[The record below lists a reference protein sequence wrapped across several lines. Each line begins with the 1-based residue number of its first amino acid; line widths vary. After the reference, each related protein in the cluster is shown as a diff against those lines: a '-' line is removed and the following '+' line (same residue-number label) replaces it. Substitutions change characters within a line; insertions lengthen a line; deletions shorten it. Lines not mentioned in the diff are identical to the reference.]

1 MQEIMKHNLLH
12 RNKLYLALL
21 GLIVGMVMTFSQ
33 TVNAETIDST
43 NQSTISFTVDYD
55 GGNPGL
61 PGDGGDGNTGGNNNG
76 GDTNG
81 NGNTNN
87 GNGGTTAQ
95 PNIPNNGQVIHYG
108 NGQSNKGLLPQTG
121 AVQGLTV
128 SIIGIGLLFMLIFL
142 YRRSQNKREG
152 VA

>member
-1 MQEIMKHNLLH
+1 MKHNLLH

-43 NQSTISFTVDYD
+43 NSTISFKVDYD

-61 PGDGGDGNTGGNNNG
+61 PGDGGDGNTGGNNN
-76 GDTNG
+76 NG
-81 NGNTNN
+81 GNTN

-95 PNIPNNGQVIHYG
+95 PNIPDNGQVIHYG
-108 NGQSNKGLLPQTG
+108 NGQNNKGLLPQTG

>member
-21 GLIVGMVMTFSQ
+21 GVIVGMVMTFSQ
-33 TVNAETIDST
+33 TVNAETIEST
-43 NQSTISFTVDYD
+43 NQSTISFTVNYN
-55 GGNPGL
+55 GGEPGL
-61 PGDGGDGNTGGNNNG
+61 PGDGDDGNTGGNNNS
-76 GDTNG
+76 
-81 NGNTNN
+81 GNTNTGNTN

-121 AVQGLTV
+121 AVQGLTM
-128 SIIGIGLLFMLIFL
+128 SLIGASLLFMLIFL